1 MYVEIKGCASDGLY
15 NSSFFFSFNLIQ
27 ERKIAFYWF
36 FWLLNSLAAWILFF
50 MEIPLVKFFMCNFCA
65 KMLHLVH
72 IPFILSRVNEFQ
84 KHLKWLFVFGL
95 K

>member
-1 MYVEIKGCASDGLY
+1 MVSIILV
-15 NSSFFFSFNLIQ
+15 FFFHSISSKREKLHFIDSFG
-27 ERKIAFYWF
+27 F
-36 FWLLNSLAAWILFF
+36 WILWLPESFFF
-50 MEIPLVKFFMCNFCA
+50 MEIPLVKFFMWNFCA